1 MMNMSEKT
9 CRPSVELQKAAG
21 QPRSFKLGS
30 GLPPH
35 RPEGE
40 RGEAEGEPGLDG
52 SRASPKKVE
61 PENAH
66 SRYKQVIEFLI
77 RFLSVLQSR
86 THKKNVFDDFHGA
99 NIPHVKK

>member
-1 MMNMSEKT
+1 M
-9 CRPSVELQKAAG
+9 ELQKAAG

-61 PENAH
+61 PEYEH
-66 SRYKQVIEFLI
+66 SRYKQVTDVLI
-77 RFLSVLQSR
+77 
-86 THKKNVFDDFHGA
+86 
-99 NIPHVKK
+99 

>member
-1 MMNMSEKT
+1 M
-9 CRPSVELQKAAG
+9 ELQKAAE
-21 QPRSFKLGS
+21 QPRSLRLGS

-52 SRASPKKVE
+52 SRASPKKVV

-66 SRYKQVIEFLI
+66 SI
-77 RFLSVLQSR
+77 
-86 THKKNVFDDFHGA
+86 
-99 NIPHVKK
+99 

>member
-1 MMNMSEKT
+1 M
-9 CRPSVELQKAAG
+9 ELQKGAE
-21 QPRSFKLGS
+21 QPRSLRLGC

-52 SRASPKKVE
+52 SRASPKKVV

-66 SRYKQVIEFLI
+66 SISI
-77 RFLSVLQSR
+77 
-86 THKKNVFDDFHGA
+86 GA
-99 NIPHVKK
+99 IFFM

>member
-1 MMNMSEKT
+1 MQFFIIIFRINNFVHFYFWEIKIFVSGKT
-9 CRPSVELQKAAG
+9 SRPSVELQKAAG

-40 RGEAEGEPGLDG
+40 RGEAEGELGLDG

-61 PENAH
+61 PEYEH
-66 SRYKQVIEFLI
+66 SRYKQVTDFL
-77 RFLSVLQSR
+77 V
-86 THKKNVFDDFHGA
+86 
-99 NIPHVKK
+99 

>member
-1 MMNMSEKT
+1 M
-9 CRPSVELQKAAG
+9 ELQKAAE
-21 QPRSFKLGS
+21 QPRSLRLGS

-52 SRASPKKVE
+52 SRASPKKVV

-66 SRYKQVIEFLI
+66 SISIGAIFNVIQ
-77 RFLSVLQSR
+77 FLSVLLIMDSVN
-86 THKKNVFDDFHGA
+86 THTHVINNVI
-99 NIPHVKK
+99 NNVK

>member
-1 MMNMSEKT
+1 M
-9 CRPSVELQKAAG
+9 ELQKGAE
-21 QPRSFKLGS
+21 QPRSLRLGS

-52 SRASPKKVE
+52 SRASPKKVV

-66 SRYKQVIEFLI
+66 SISIGAIFLCDSVPFSSTNNGFCKHTQTTIFFCYK
-77 RFLSVLQSR
+77 
-86 THKKNVFDDFHGA
+86 
-99 NIPHVKK
+99 